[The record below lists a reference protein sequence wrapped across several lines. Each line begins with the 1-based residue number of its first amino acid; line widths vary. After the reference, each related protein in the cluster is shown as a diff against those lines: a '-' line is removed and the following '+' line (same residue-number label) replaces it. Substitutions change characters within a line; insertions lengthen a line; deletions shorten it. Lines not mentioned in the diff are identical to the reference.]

1 MIWLS
6 EFILLIDLNKY
17 SFNIIDFKTNFEME
31 TVDSI
36 EVFRDFWLAM
46 GDFKI
51 VQIEPYSKTCI
62 NVYIKR

>member
-1 MIWLS
+1 MLWLS
-6 EFILLIDLNKY
+6 DFILLINFDMY
-17 SFNIIDFKTNFEME
+17 SFNIIDYKTKVEME

-36 EVFRDFWLAM
+36 EVARNFWLAM

-51 VQIEPYSKTCI
+51 VQIEPHSDTCI